1 MMMTHCDRCNSIV
14 KAKKPMSV
22 FEKFAANIAGSYNY
36 GVVEMND
43 GDVIRKMDL
52 CDNCR
57 DELERWMK
65 NGQRD

>member
-1 MMMTHCDRCNSIV
+1 MMMTHCDRCNSV
-14 KAKKPMSV
+14 VEAKKPMNV
-22 FEKFAANIAGSYNY
+22 FEKFASSIKGSYNY
-36 GVVEMND
+36 GVVTMND

-65 NGQRD
+65 NGQGD